1 MPKSSIPQPD
11 AIRLRHMLDAA
22 REARDFVQGRAEYD
36 VGGDHKLVLSLVKEI
51 EIVGEAASNVSQTTR
66 RRLLQIPWQDVVDMR
81 NRLIHA
87 YFDID
92 MDIVWSTV
100 QEDFP
105 QILEQL
111 QTILN
116 DDKKT

>member
-1 MPKSSIPQPD
+1 
-11 AIRLRHMLDAA
+11 MLDAA

-92 MDIVWSTV
+92 VGVVWDTV
-100 QEDFP
+100 SKDLP
-105 QILEQL
+105 PLIAALEGAL
-111 QTILN
+111 
-116 DDKKT
+116 KPEG

>member
-92 MDIVWSTV
+92 VGVVWDTV
-100 QEDFP
+100 SKDLP
-105 QILEQL
+105 PLIAALEAP
-111 QTILN
+111 
-116 DDKKT
+116 